1 MMDDMMRGRRTLLLL
16 ALVFVGPMALA
27 MGLYFSDF
35 QWRPRATTEHGELY
49 RPARP
54 LPDFAITLPA
64 NPGGN
69 ATLHGKWTLLHLGPG
84 ECGTEC
90 RDALVATRQVRRA
103 LGRDMERVQ
112 RVFLVTSGNAD
123 RAVLA
128 AEQPDMGLA
137 GTAPDTAGVLAVVG
151 AASPGE
157 VYLIDPL
164 GNLVMRYPTH
174 TTMKGMHADLQRLL
188 KVSTIG

>member
-1 MMDDMMRGRRTLLLL
+1 MDDVNRGRRTLMLL
-16 ALVFVGPMALA
+16 ALVFLGPMALA

-35 QWRPRATTEHGELY
+35 QWRPQATTEHGELY
-49 RPARP
+49 RPVRP
-54 LPDFAITLPA
+54 LPDFAITLPGS
-64 NPGGN
+64 PSDN
-69 ATLHGKWTLLHLGPG
+69 ATLHGKWTLLHIGPG

-90 RDALVATRQVRRA
+90 DAALVATRQVRRA

-123 RAVLA
+123 HAALTAGHPDIGLTERAPEA
-128 AEQPDMGLA
+128 AE
-137 GTAPDTAGVLAVVG
+137 VLAVIG
-151 AASPGE
+151 ATAPGE

-164 GNLVMRYPTH
+164 GNLVMRYPAH
-174 TTMKGMHADLQRLL
+174 ATMKGMHTDLQRLL